1 MEGNKTM
8 KPNYYKIIE
17 DCIAT
22 GTSLGYARA
31 HKHDDTPER
40 VVLEEKII
48 AAIMEQI
55 TENFVFDTLP

>member
-1 MEGNKTM
+1 MEGTKM

-31 HKHDDTPER
+31 HKHCDTPER

-55 TENFVFDTLP
+55 SENFTFDP